1 MATFGQLRDNY
12 KDAPKSIESL
22 GDECVAIGNV
32 LHSLEDFVK
41 NINRDVEQD
50 EDLLKQVSEV
60 IKGTD
65 DGMSQLQRR
74 MNRIVKPGEQGT
86 WRKIVRFMWND
97 REIQATHKRLHAR
110 KQSLELILT
119 CWTRFVNTLEGHIW
133 LLTLPSADS
142 ARMRNELSEV
152 RAMLEES
159 FTRSHQQALLNGSI
173 GEAGSSSETFVGSSK
188 SPKPGESVTEYDK
201 PGELTIYSTPA
212 VLHLKS
218 PKLSLPCRP
227 Y

>member
-1 MATFGQLRDNY
+1 MTTFGQLRDNY
-12 KDAPKSIESL
+12 KETPKWIESL

-32 LHSLEDFVK
+32 LHSLETFVN

-65 DGMSQLQRR
+65 DVMSQLQCR

-86 WRKIVRFMWND
+86 WEKRLKILRNMWGD

-119 CWTRFVNTLEGHIW
+119 CWTRFVT
-133 LLTLPSADS
+133 
-142 ARMRNELSEV
+142 
-152 RAMLEES
+152 
-159 FTRSHQQALLNGSI
+159 
-173 GEAGSSSETFVGSSK
+173 
-188 SPKPGESVTEYDK
+188 Y
-201 PGELTIYSTPA
+201 
-212 VLHLKS
+212 
-218 PKLSLPCRP
+218 
-227 Y
+227 